1 MARSSRSV
9 VPAFAVAA
17 LSIAVAVGTG
27 LAWLGK
33 PLRLVHLLTIIG
45 VSVSAGVSLAQ
56 AVWRARQL
64 RHESRSESSVAASP
78 E

>member
-1 MARSSRSV
+1 M
-9 VPAFAVAA
+9 
-17 LSIAVAVGTG
+17 AVGTG